1 MLKVEQVCCVLFK
14 VFSSLVMCCDNS
26 AAAMSK
32 QKGDTSTLRA
42 FCPGYF
48 PHFAS
53 GLEPR
58 HIGVRPK
65 GTPFGLGCYP
75 KP

>member
-1 MLKVEQVCCVLFK
+1 MDFEDVWVVLE
-14 VFSSLVMCCDNS
+14 
-26 AAAMSK
+26 AAH
-32 QKGDTSTLRA
+32 GVDLTHTSVVRT

-48 PHFAS
+48 PHFVS

-65 GTPFGLGCYP
+65 GTPFGPRLLPEAIESLLCLGS
-75 KP
+75 K

>member
-1 MLKVEQVCCVLFK
+1 MVINNCNIPIL
-14 VFSSLVMCCDNS
+14 
-26 AAAMSK
+26 AACTTAVK
-32 QKGDTSTLRA
+32 A

-48 PHFAS
+48 SHFVS

-58 HIGVRPK
+58 QIGVRPK
-65 GTPFGLGCYP
+65 GTHFGLGCYP